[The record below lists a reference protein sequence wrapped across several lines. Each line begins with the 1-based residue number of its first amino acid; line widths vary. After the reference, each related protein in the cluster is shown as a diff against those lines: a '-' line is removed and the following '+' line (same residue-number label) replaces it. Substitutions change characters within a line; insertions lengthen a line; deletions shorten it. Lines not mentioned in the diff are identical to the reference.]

1 MLTGPPRV
9 NDILFPYPQYAG
21 GGDGRIVWEPDHLY
35 FDGRE
40 GRVIRQTRYY
50 GVYNFGYNAL
60 STKDYRKVVAALDL
74 EDPVR
79 LTLTRA
85 KGDPEDVSETE
96 LRCALESVVPVSGSG
111 DKAPGVYSLEIK
123 LRTLEWRATR
133 DGVSAQVLYH
143 GFDFSQDTDLM
154 GGVQVTSQ
162 QPQAWRTSLPYPKR
176 LAKLEVV
183 EAGDV
188 TVRFYD
194 ASNQQIG
201 SDRTETLDAGGNMYL
216 ELPEGVREVEV
227 ETSGSRPSLYLD
239 EDTFVLTL
247 SEKKDGS
254 YDLRAFGRGSFALVE
269 TITRTDRTG
278 TTRTLG
284 YRYQVEPAA
293 LGRQRI
299 GRTDT
304 GGDTLIT
311 HDT

>member
-60 STKDYRKVVAALDL
+60 PTKDYRKVVAALDL

-85 KGDPEDVSETE
+85 KGDPDDVSETE
-96 LRCALESVVPVSGSG
+96 LRCALESIVPVSGSG
-111 DKAPGVYSLEIK
+111 NQAPGVYSLEIK

-133 DGVSAQVLYH
+133 DGVSGQVLYH
-143 GFDFSQDTDLM
+143 GFDFSQDTDLL
-154 GGVQVTSQ
+154 GGVQGKYQSPTV
-162 QPQAWRTSLPYPKR
+162 WRTSLPYPKR

-183 EAGDV
+183 EAGGV

-194 ASNQQIG
+194 AQKAQIG
-201 SDRTETLDAGGNMYL
+201 YDRTETLDAGESMYL
-216 ELPEGVREVEV
+216 ELPEGVREIEV
-227 ETSGSRPSLYLD
+227 ETDGSRPSLYLD
-239 EDTFVLTL
+239 DDT
-247 SEKKDGS
+247 
-254 YDLRAFGRGSFALVE
+254 FALVMVQNNQGSIQLRAYDTGASWQE
-269 TITRTDRTG
+269 HPIDDLTFKG
-278 TTRTLG
+278 TTYGMPT
-284 YRYQVEPAA
+284 QVEMPPQAQDYLHKVRA
-293 LGRQRI
+293 TSLSL
-299 GRTDT
+299 
-304 GGDTLIT
+304 TLRA
-311 HDT
+311 

>member
-50 GVYNFGYNAL
+50 GVYKFGYNAL
-60 STKDYRKVVAALDL
+60 PTKDYRKVIAALDL

-85 KGDPEDVSETE
+85 KGDPDDVSETE

-123 LRTLEWRATR
+123 LRMLEWRATR
-133 DGVSAQVLYH
+133 DGVSEQVLYH

-194 ASNQQIG
+194 AANQQIG
-201 SDRTETLDAGGNMYL
+201 SDRTETLDAEGSMYL
-216 ELPEGVREVEV
+216 ELPEGMREVEV

-239 EDTFVLTL
+239 EDTFALVMVQ
-247 SEKKDGS
+247 DNQGNIQ
-254 YDLRAFGRGSFALVE
+254 LRAYDTGASWQEQPIGDLTFK
-269 TITRTDRTG
+269 G
-278 TTRTLG
+278 TTYTGMPTQVKMPTQAKSYVHVEDLASLYFTL
-284 YRYQVEPAA
+284 QA
-293 LGRQRI
+293 
-299 GRTDT
+299 
-304 GGDTLIT
+304 
-311 HDT
+311 